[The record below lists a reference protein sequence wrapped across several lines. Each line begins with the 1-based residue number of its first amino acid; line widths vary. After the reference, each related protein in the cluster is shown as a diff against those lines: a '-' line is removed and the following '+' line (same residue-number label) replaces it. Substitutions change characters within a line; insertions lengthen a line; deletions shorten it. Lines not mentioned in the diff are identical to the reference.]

1 MRLVM
6 ESAHYRDVEVK
17 YVHSGLMAQN
27 SYLLTMTMLLIKLQM

>member
-17 YVHSGLMAQN
+17 YVHSRLMAHN
-27 SYLLTMTMLLIKLQM
+27 SYLLTMIMLLIKL